1 MAAKLSYEELT
12 KRLKKLERETEKRK
26 QLESH
31 LREKS
36 HELSRRVN
44 ELNCL
49 YGISNLVEEPDASLP
64 DIIQG
69 TVDHLSASC
78 RFPGNTW
85 ARIKLGEKQYVSN
98 NFQDSDILESVPI
111 MVHGKEAGTIE
122 VGCLKDL
129 PECHTISFRTE
140 EKKLFTAIAQRLGKI
155 IEREQAEGELRK
167 LSHAV
172 QQSPS
177 AIMITDPGGVIEY
190 CNPKYFEITGF
201 SQDEIIGT
209 NTADLGDQPP
219 EETKRLWDE
228 IAHGGTWHGEFH
240 NRKKNGESY
249 WESASISAITDEQG
263 NITHYVKVSED
274 ITKLKEAHEALQESE
289 KKVAVLKF
297 ANEMSLELMHELRNP
312 LVALGGLSRLLAT
325 KEHSLDKI
333 KQYCRTIADQGERLE
348 NALNKVL
355 EHLKTAARSVLDS
368 LKK

>member
-12 KRLKKLERETEKRK
+12 KRLKTLERETEKRK
-26 QLESH
+26 QLETH

-36 HELSRRVN
+36 HELARRVN

-49 YGISNLVEEPDASLP
+49 YGISNLVEEPEASLA

-69 TVDHLSASC
+69 TVEHLSASC
-78 RFPGNTW
+78 QFPGNTW
-85 ARIKLGEKQYVSN
+85 ARIKLGEVQYVSK
-98 NFQDSDILESVPI
+98 NFQDTDIQESVPI
-111 MVHGKEAGTIE
+111 TVQGKEAGTLE

-140 EKKLFTAIAQRLGKI
+140 EKKLFIAVTQRLGRI
-155 IEREQAEGELRK
+155 IERKQTEEELRK

-177 AIMITDPGGVIEY
+177 AIMITDPDGVIEY
-190 CNPKYFEITGF
+190 CNPKFFEITGF
-201 SQDEIIGT
+201 SREEIIGT
-209 NTADLGDQPP
+209 NTAALGDQPAD
-219 EETKRLWDE
+219 ETKRMWDA
-228 IAHGGTWHGEFH
+228 IAHGGTWRGEFH

-263 NITHYVKVSED
+263 KIAHYVKVSED
-274 ITKLKEAHEALQESE
+274 ITKLREAHAALQESE

-312 LVALGGLSRLLAT
+312 LVALGGLSRRLAI
-325 KEHSLDKI
+325 KEYPLDKV
-333 KQYCRTIADQGERLE
+333 KQYCKTIADQGERLE

-355 EHLKTAARSVLDS
+355 DHLKTAARGVLDS
-368 LKK
+368 FKT